1 MERKTDFFYM
11 HLALAQARKAAVLD
25 EVPIG
30 AIIVDSTGATVSRAH
45 NNVEKLQTQLAHA
58 ELLAIQ
64 KACKKRGD
72 WRLNGHWLYVTLEPC
87 SMCLYAIIQSRFEG
101 IVFGADSPLY
111 GYRLDN
117 VDNLAV
123 YKKTTI
129 VKGVC
134 AQESAMLLK
143 QFFNQKRKSQ

>member
-1 MERKTDFFYM
+1 MERKADLFYM
-11 HLALAQARKAAVLD
+11 HQALAQARKAGALD

-30 AIIVDSTGATVSRAH
+30 AIIVDGAGVIVSRSH
-45 NNVEKLQTQLAHA
+45 NRVEKRQTQLAHA
-58 ELLAIQ
+58 ELLAIE
-64 KACKKRGD
+64 KACKKKGD

-87 SMCLYAIIQSRFEG
+87 SMCLYAIIQSRFAG
-101 IVFGADSPLY
+101 VVFGADSPLY